1 MSKEISLVEK
11 VSQEIAFEL
20 KNEKAIKVLIAT
32 TFKDFDVEMVK
43 QALFEGMMRGFS
55 FKDFVEKKVYALRFY
70 NNKAGKYE
78 YSLVTSI
85 DHIREIAMKNG
96 QCGKG
101 SPVYT
106 FKADGKVETCEI
118 YVERNSN
125 GVVGK
130 YSALVY
136 FDEFNTSKNLWTS
149 KPKMMIAKVAEAH
162 ALRQAFP
169 EELSKYYTE
178 EEMQKEVDNSK
189 PIQAAVVIDSSKAI
203 AKLKAAKT
211 GEELSKVWANLS
223 ADERRIEDVLFTYNE
238 EVRSHDNS

>member
-1 MSKEISLVEK
+1 MSKETSLVER

-189 PIQAAVVIDSSKAI
+189 PQVAVVIDSSKAI

-223 ADERRIEDVLFTYNE
+223 ADERRIEEVLFTYNE
-238 EVRSHDNS
+238 EVRSHDNP